1 MLHETVWFNSVFS
14 EQVEAELDL
23 KFDVHSRTANV
34 WTSCDFIYC
43 MCTWYN
49 IVVYICICNTFF
61 PCIFWNI

>member
-34 WTSCDFIYC
+34 WTS
-43 MCTWYN
+43 
-49 IVVYICICNTFF
+49 
-61 PCIFWNI
+61 